1 MSKDQQKYMLRTQQ
15 SSTTASVTAAIVPG
29 FTAMQELGM
38 ETAQESRV

>member
-1 MSKDQQKYMLRTQQ
+1 MSKDQQKYTLRTQQ
-15 SSTTASVTAAIVPG
+15 SSTVSVTAAIVPG